1 MNPINLAKIYSTCMD
16 EIKTRINIILTFND
30 GKLTTG
36 SDVTNIEFICLQFR
50 KVLELIAL
58 ASIAPNKEEYS
69 KQSVK
74 FHKDWHAKRI
84 LKDLERINPDF
95 YPIPIVQAPHP
106 LNEPIKHFERFNGN
120 FLKREHFEQFYDS
133 LGGKLHA
140 NNPFGTKTD
149 WDKTRKQFRKWSEKI
164 INLLNVHLITLI
176 DATQIW
182 VVFMKHPEDGKAH
195 TFIAE
200 DADKYLINTKR

>member
-1 MNPINLAKIYSTCMD
+1 MNPINLAKIYSTCME
-16 EIKTRINIILTFND
+16 EIKIRINIILTFND

-36 SDVTNIEFICLQFR
+36 SDVTNIEFVCLQFR

-69 KQSVK
+69 KQ
-74 FHKDWHAKRI
+74 R
-84 LKDLERINPDF
+84 PDF

-106 LNEPIKHFERFNGN
+106 LNEPIKHFEKFDGN
-120 FLKREHFEQFYDS
+120 FLKRDDFEQFYDS

-140 NNPFGTKTD
+140 SNPFGAESD
-149 WDKTRKQFRKWSEKI
+149 WDKTRKQFGKWSKKI
-164 INLLNVHLITLI
+164 INLLNVHLIKLI
-176 DATQIW
+176 DTTQIW
-182 VVFMKHPEDGKAH
+182 VVFMKHHEDGKVH
-195 TFIAE
+195 TIIAG